1 MLLIRRRK
9 LTQNQTRRIQK
20 NSQITSCDDSALFG
34 GVIISHFGKQLDVRL
49 TTLPSTRSDILS
61 LGDVCRCHART
72 NLPLL
77 TAGDDVLFDF
87 DHAANLGRIEKLV
100 PRRTLIT
107 RPDRYHKVKP
117 VAANVARLVI
127 VFAPVPKPAS
137 GLIDRYLV
145 MAAHAGIWPLLVLNK
160 ADLAR
165 PDDESVILFQEYQ
178 KLGIEALMVS
188 ATTGMGLD
196 ALYARL
202 LGCLSVFA
210 GQSGVG
216 KSSIINTLLPHAEQA
231 TNIISYGSQLGQH
244 TTTTS
249 RLFSYDDDLGK
260 GGVIDTP
267 GIREYGVWHLN
278 RDDITQGF
286 DDVAA
291 FVGHCQFCDCK
302 HSEYAKG
309 CALWQAVASDKLLAR
324 RVLSYTELLAE
335 SVGGAF

>member
-127 VFAPVPKPAS
+127 VFAQISCFTS
-137 GLIDRYLV
+137 GYC
-145 MAAHAGIWPLLVLNK
+145 G
-160 ADLAR
+160 
-165 PDDESVILFQEYQ
+165 
-178 KLGIEALMVS
+178 
-188 ATTGMGLD
+188 
-196 ALYARL
+196 
-202 LGCLSVFA
+202 
-210 GQSGVG
+210 
-216 KSSIINTLLPHAEQA
+216 
-231 TNIISYGSQLGQH
+231 
-244 TTTTS
+244 
-249 RLFSYDDDLGK
+249 
-260 GGVIDTP
+260 
-267 GIREYGVWHLN
+267 
-278 RDDITQGF
+278 
-286 DDVAA
+286 
-291 FVGHCQFCDCK
+291 
-302 HSEYAKG
+302 
-309 CALWQAVASDKLLAR
+309 
-324 RVLSYTELLAE
+324 
-335 SVGGAF
+335 